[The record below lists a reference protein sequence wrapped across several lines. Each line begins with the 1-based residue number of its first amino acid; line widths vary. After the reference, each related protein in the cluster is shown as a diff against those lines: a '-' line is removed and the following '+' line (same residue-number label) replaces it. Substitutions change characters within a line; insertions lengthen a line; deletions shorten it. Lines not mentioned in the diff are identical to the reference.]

1 MKSTQ
6 KLMKIRGSPT
16 LLVINFDGLDIEK
29 IESHLK
35 FWKCLF
41 IDKIDQTQFQWWKM
55 NHSNDGEMKRNV
67 AEY

>member
-1 MKSTQ
+1 
-6 KLMKIRGSPT
+6 MKIRGSPK

-55 NHSNDGEMKRNV
+55 NHSNDGEMRRNV

>member
-1 MKSTQ
+1 
-6 KLMKIRGSPT
+6 MKIRGSPK
-16 LLVINFDGLDIEK
+16 LLFINFDGLNIEK

-35 FWKCLF
+35 FWNCLF

-55 NHSNDGEMKRNV
+55 NHSNDDEMRRNV

>member
-1 MKSTQ
+1 
-6 KLMKIRGSPT
+6 MKIRGSPK
-16 LLVINFDGLDIEK
+16 LLFINFDGLDIEK
-29 IESHLK
+29 IENHLK

-55 NHSNDGEMKRNV
+55 NHSNDDEMRRNV

>member
-1 MKSTQ
+1 
-6 KLMKIRGSPT
+6 MKIRGSPK
-16 LLVINFDGLDIEK
+16 LLFLNFDGLDIEK

-41 IDKIDQTQFQWWKM
+41 IDKIDQTQFQLWKM
-55 NHSNDGEMKRNV
+55 NHSNDGEMRRNV